1 MKMWVRV
8 LIDIFII
15 IFALT
20 IIIGW
25 RALMPRR
32 MPITLLPSDI
42 GLPYHNI
49 IFETSDGKK
58 LKGWLIHSPN
68 STSVIICLHGYP
80 ANKSDILPVVSFLYP
95 EFSLLLFDFRAHGES
110 EGKITYFGLKEY
122 LDVEAAINFIRKNKK
137 MRDFKI
143 GVWGYS
149 FGGAVAIL
157 TASRTDEIKAVVT
170 DSAFANFP
178 EMITHYYK
186 NLGPLKYI
194 FSSLSRFMGRYIL
207 KGDFTANSPEYKID
221 KVKCPIL
228 IIHSEEDEF
237 VPVEHAKRL
246 YEKAKGIKE
255 IWITKG
261 SHTGLERA
269 YTDEYQ
275 KKVMSFF
282 RKYLKGEEK

>member
-58 LKGWLIHSPN
+58 LKGWLIHSPS